1 VGHQLNT
8 HGPYLYIRH
17 PAYTAG
23 MIFFVS
29 MARATGSWLLLM
41 VMALAFPL
49 LLARTPLE
57 ETELLG
63 HFGDD

>member
-1 VGHQLNT
+1 
-8 HGPYLYIRH
+8 
-17 PAYTAG
+17 
-23 MIFFVS
+23 
-29 MARATGSWLLLM
+29 
-41 VMALAFPL
+41 MALAFPL